1 MTIYF
6 LIMPM
11 MDKNAFSSS
20 NENRSETFIRLA
32 QGVFVLD
39 TGCSLIIVFFFE
51 DIKIYSKLCFPML
64 SVCVHRTSCRAARW
78 QVDRHRT
85 GRVKKKSQ
93 ILRKNTIFTEHPVPQ
108 VFTI

>member
-39 TGCSLIIVFFFE
+39 TGCSLIIVFFSKILRYILNSGFPST
-51 DIKIYSKLCFPML
+51 IYS
-64 SVCVHRTSCRAARW
+64 
-78 QVDRHRT
+78 
-85 GRVKKKSQ
+85 
-93 ILRKNTIFTEHPVPQ
+93 
-108 VFTI
+108 